1 MVRILWFK
9 ETTRWSAGKLISP
22 LQQGICNGAACAVS
36 GDGGVSGTIRID
48 GDQLVFEIHGID
60 EILSIKRSISVPLEH
75 VQSVSTGDPGWAFLR
90 QVKAGGAN
98 LPGVVK
104 DGRFLS
110 SDGYMFFEMHDPGRC
125 ITVSLDHES
134 YKKIV
139 FEVEDKEATAKM
151 IEDALARRK

>member
-22 LQQGICNGAACAVS
+22 LQQRICNGAACAVS

-75 VQSVSTGDPGWAFLR
+75 VQSVSTGDPGWAPR
-90 QVKAGGAN
+90 SPYYPPGGT
-98 LPGVVK
+98 G
-104 DGRFLS
+104 
-110 SDGYMFFEMHDPGRC
+110 
-125 ITVSLDHES
+125 
-134 YKKIV
+134 
-139 FEVEDKEATAKM
+139 
-151 IEDALARRK
+151 DACTSRSGIARRGRR